1 MKAVLCKA
9 FGPPE
14 SLVLE
19 DIAEPVAGPDDL
31 LIDIRAAALN
41 FPDLLMIAGKYQS
54 RPPFPFSPGGEVAG
68 TVVAAGANVSNFA
81 PGDRV
86 FGSLGHGGFAERAT
100 LPAQRAFAV
109 PAAMSY
115 AQASGIGTT
124 YGTSY
129 YALKQRA
136 ALQPGENLLVLGAG
150 GGVGI
155 AAVQLGKVMGAR
167 VIAAASTDD
176 KLAAARAAGADETID
191 YSDGKLKDKVKALT
205 GGRGADVIY
214 DPVGGDLFDQ
224 CMRSINWYGRVLVIG
239 FAAGDIPKVPI
250 NLILLKSCQVVG
262 VFFGAWSM
270 RTPKEHAENLRALLA
285 LFEAGKI
292 DPLIGRTYPLDQ
304 YVRALRE
311 LSERRAIG
319 KVVLTIGGKEAT

>member
-1 MKAVLCKA
+1 M
-9 FGPPE
+9 
-14 SLVLE
+14 LE
-19 DIAEPVAGPDDL
+19 DVAEPVAGPDDVL
-31 LIDIRAAALN
+31 VDVRAAALN
-41 FPDLLMIAGKYQS
+41 FPDVLKIAGKYQS
-54 RPPFPFSPGGEVAG
+54 QPPLPFSPGGEVAG
-68 TVVAAGANVSNFA
+68 TVAAAGANVRDFA

-86 FGSLGHGGFAERAT
+86 FGGMGHGGFAERAV
-100 LPAQRAFAV
+100 LPGRGIVKV
-109 PAAMSY
+109 PEAMSY
-115 AQASGIGTT
+115 AQASGISCTF
-124 YGTSY
+124 GTSY

-155 AAVQLGKVMGAR
+155 AAVQLGKAMGAR
-167 VIAAASTDD
+167 VIAAASTAE
-176 KLAAARAAGADETID
+176 KLAAASAAGADETID
-191 YSDGKLKDKVKALT
+191 YSDGMLKDKVKALT
-205 GGRGADVIY
+205 GGKGADVIY

-262 VFFGAWSM
+262 VFFGSWTM
-270 RTPKEHAENLRALLA
+270 RLPEQHAANLREILA

-292 DPLIGRTYPLDQ
+292 DPLVGRTYPLEQ
-304 YVRALRE
+304 YARALRD

-319 KVVLTIGGKEAT
+319 KIVLTVDNGSAP